1 MKLAKSSSLHNINW
15 YDIYGTIFKHIRPG
29 ITGHELKSHIIISPP
44 RYMDVVM
51 HLYIKRI
58 KMFFIRC
65 AMARMSCTNIFA
77 SCMSVCSLRSAH

>member
-15 YDIYGTIFKHIRPG
+15 YDIYGTIFRHIRPG

-44 RYMDVVM
+44 RYIDVVM
-51 HLYIKRI
+51 HVYIKII
-58 KMFFIRC
+58 KNVFVRC

-77 SCMSVCSLRSAH
+77 SSMYVFSLRSAH